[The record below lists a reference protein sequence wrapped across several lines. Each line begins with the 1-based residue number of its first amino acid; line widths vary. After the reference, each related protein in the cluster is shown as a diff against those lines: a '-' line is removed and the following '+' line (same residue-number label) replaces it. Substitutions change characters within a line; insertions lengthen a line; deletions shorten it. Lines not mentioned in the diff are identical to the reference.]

1 MKRTISLL
9 LTLTLLMTMVVGTAA
24 ARPFK
29 APGQGQNKI
38 FWDIQGHW
46 GQAAIVKGQDRG
58 FFNGY
63 ADGSFRPDN
72 PITSDELAV
81 IIDRLLEDCDDDEDQ
96 DENDEDVNIK
106 GVPAW
111 ARNSVWKGHKQG
123 YINLKRY
130 HSSVQL
136 SRLEACVEL
145 ADALIDAGLID
156 PVEEDEYFNPFGDCS
171 SISDEDYA
179 KIMALY
185 RAGIIK
191 GTAKNLFNPNSHLT
205 RAMIAIIIGNVSDLQ
220 KDKDL
225 TLDVYKLTIDAGDE
239 DNITGTLADKDLDI
253 KDVQWKV
260 TSGDAAII
268 DDVELTWDD
277 NEFDATIMTAADADK
292 GDKCTITFTVK
303 DRDGKVYKVK
313 CQVTIGQG
321 STGNDEI
328 WLDKSRIDMDENRT
342 KAVRVYLPDGY
353 DTGDVEGVDWD
364 TDYTDVADINYDE
377 SDLLDHNK
385 YFMVEVVSEDVDGD
399 DSCTITIRVK
409 LDGTWYDTDLKVNVA
424 DLD

>member
-9 LTLTLLMTMVVGTAA
+9 LTLTLLLTLVVGSAA
-24 ARPFK
+24 AKPFK
-29 APGQGQNKI
+29 STGQGQNKV

-81 IIDRLLEDCDDDEDQ
+81 IIDRLLVDCDDDDQ
-96 DENDEDVNIK
+96 DENDEDVNIS

-111 ARNSVWKGHKQG
+111 ARNSVWKGNLHG

-130 HSSVQL
+130 HSAVQM

-156 PVEEDEYFNPFGDCS
+156 PVEEDEYSNPFGDCS
-171 SISDEDYA
+171 SISDEDCA

-185 RAGIIK
+185 KAGIIK

-205 RAMIAIIIGNVSDLQ
+205 RAMIAMIIGNVSDLEQ
-220 KDKDL
+220 YKDL
-225 TLDVYKLTIDAGDE
+225 TLNDNTLTINADDE
-239 DNITGTLADKDLDI
+239 ETVTGTLADKNLDI
-253 KDVQWKV
+253 EDVKWAV
-260 TSGDAAII
+260 TAGEESII
-268 DDVELTWDD
+268 DDVKLTWED
-277 NEFDATIMTAADADK
+277 NKFDATIMTSTDAAK

-303 DRDGKVYKVK
+303 DQDDKVYKVK
-313 CQVTIGQG
+313 CQVTIGEG
-321 STGNDEI
+321 SASEDEI
-328 WLDKSRIDMDENRT
+328 WLDEDQIDMDENRT
-342 KAVRVYLPDGY
+342 KTVRVYLPDGF
-353 DTGDVEGVDWD
+353 DTADVESVDWD
-364 TDYTDVADINYDE
+364 SDDTDVADLNYDE
-377 SDLLDHNK
+377 GGLLDHNK
-385 YFMVEVVSEDVDGD
+385 YFLVEVESDDVDGD
-399 DSCTITIRVK
+399 DSCTITIKVK
-409 LDGTWYDTDLKVNVA
+409 LDGDWYDTDLEVNVA